1 MIKMSVKAEDIK
13 KLGIEHERNLV
24 NLLRGKGFMAGR
36 LQQSGVSLPD
46 VIAADSESFFVFE
59 VKSTKSTNIKIYK
72 RQIWSLRN
80 FAYNFN
86 AKPYVAVYFIN
97 RMLNFLFIE
106 LRDLNEYDKMFTIDY
121 NTACLKGRDLNE
133 IISNEIQR
141 KLI

>member
-1 MIKMSVKAEDIK
+1 MSVKAEDIK

-24 NLLRGKGFMAGR
+24 NLLQGKGFMAGR

-46 VIAADSESFFVFE
+46 VIAGDSESFFVFE

-86 AKPYVAVYFIN
+86 AKPYVAVYFID

-121 NTACLKGRDLNE
+121 NTACLKGKDLNE

>member
-24 NLLRGKGFMAGR
+24 NLLQGKGFMAGR

-46 VIAADSESFFVFE
+46 VIAGDSESFFVFE

-86 AKPYVAVYFIN
+86 AKPYVAVYFID

>member
-1 MIKMSVKAEDIK
+1 MSVKAEDIK

-24 NLLRGKGFMAGR
+24 NLLQGKGFMAGR

-46 VIAADSESFFVFE
+46 VIAGDSESFFVFE

-86 AKPYVAVYFIN
+86 AKPYVAVYFID

>member
-1 MIKMSVKAEDIK
+1 MSVKAEDIK

-24 NLLRGKGFMAGR
+24 NLLQGKGFMAGR

-46 VIAADSESFFVFE
+46 VIAGDSELFFVFE

-86 AKPYVAVYFIN
+86 AKPYVAVYFID

>member
-1 MIKMSVKAEDIK
+1 VIKNVSKSRRYK

-24 NLLRGKGFMAGR
+24 NLLQGKGFMAGR

-46 VIAADSESFFVFE
+46 VIAGDSESFFVFE
-59 VKSTKSTNIKIYK
+59 VKSTKGTNIKIYK
-72 RQIWSLRN
+72 KQIWSLRN

-86 AKPYVAVYFIN
+86 AKPYVAVYFID

-133 IISNEIQR
+133 IISNEIQK
-141 KLI
+141 KLL

>member
-1 MIKMSVKAEDIK
+1 MSVKAEDIK

-24 NLLRGKGFMAGR
+24 NLLQGKGFMAGR

-46 VIAADSESFFVFE
+46 VIAGDNESFFVFE

-86 AKPYVAVYFIN
+86 AKPYVAVYFID

>member
-1 MIKMSVKAEDIK
+1 MSVKAEDIK

-24 NLLRGKGFMAGR
+24 NLLQGKGFMAGR

-46 VIAADSESFFVFE
+46 VIAGDNESFFVFE

-86 AKPYVAVYFIN
+86 AKPYVAVYFID

-106 LRDLNEYDKMFTIDY
+106 LRDLNEHDKMFTIDY
-121 NTACLKGRDLNE
+121 NTACLKGRGLNE

>member
-1 MIKMSVKAEDIK
+1 MSVKAEDIK

-24 NLLRGKGFMAGR
+24 NLLQGKGFMAGR

-46 VIAADSESFFVFE
+46 VIAGDNESFFVFE

-86 AKPYVAVYFIN
+86 AKPYVAVYFID

-106 LRDLNEYDKMFTIDY
+106 LRDLNEHDKMFTIDY

>member
-1 MIKMSVKAEDIK
+1 MSVKAEDIK